1 VLVLFFLNPTFSH
14 YNHHSKPAENI
25 HYHTAS
31 TCHLRLHIG
40 TITLSDAV
48 TLGGAYDGSRAC
60 QEVFRVTLFVAVG
73 SRLAAVSGA

>member
-25 HYHTAS
+25 HYYTAS
-31 TCHLRLHIG
+31 TCHLRLHVG
-40 TITLSDAV
+40 TITLSGA
-48 TLGGAYDGSRAC
+48 GGAYDGSRAC
-60 QEVFRVTLFVAVG
+60 QEVFRVTRFVAEG